1 MTWINHR
8 KPVIGILLLVL
19 LVSAGCFHYGFSSG
33 GSLPTDVHS
42 IYIPFF
48 PDQTNSGLSNLSDA
62 LNKALVNRFVN
73 QSKLQLANSQ
83 DNADI
88 ILDGS
93 IQSYQNGPFSISGNQ
108 KVSLNRVSINVN
120 ASFTYTKQNKKLWSR
135 SFSGFGDYDPNKNP
149 IQGERDAALKAMDQI
164 AGKMFDESV
173 GKW

>member
-1 MTWINHR
+1 MIWIKSQR
-8 KPVIGILLLVL
+8 SFIGILFLVL
-19 LVSAGCFHYGFSSG
+19 LTLPGCFHYGFSSG
-33 GSLPTDVHS
+33 GTLPSDVHS

-62 LNKALVNRFVN
+62 LNKSLVNRFVN

-88 ILDGS
+88 LLDGS

-108 KVSLNRVSINVN
+108 KVSLNRVTINVN

-135 SFSGFGDYDPNKNP
+135 DFSGFGDYDPNKDP
-149 IQGERDAALKAMDQI
+149 IQGERQAALTAMNQI
-164 AGKMFDESV
+164 ADKMFNESV